1 MMLWI
6 SHFENNQS
14 EHADLCVFLTPCQ
27 LGHLTLE
34 DYQIWSVKSALA
46 NEFLNLLFQVGPSHD
61 VAVQVALILKIQHFF
76 LHLFVFVLF
85 QVCHI
90 VLGLR
95 PGTPEEEGQIIR
107 LEPVLPLCHIVVY
120 SLEENRPAECSSFLF
135 RV

>member
-1 MMLWI
+1 M
-6 SHFENNQS
+6 
-14 EHADLCVFLTPCQ
+14 TPCQ

-46 NEFLNLLFQVGPSHD
+46 NEFLNLLFQVSIATLHT
-61 VAVQVALILKIQHFF
+61 VVIKLTLIFKVFLFKIIFCAFVCVFF
-76 LHLFVFVLF
+76 LV

-107 LEPVLPLCHIVVY
+107 HVPVHFVCHVIVYNFEYAVGANKCFH
-120 SLEENRPAECSSFLF
+120 LICVCVCVF
-135 RV
+135 V